1 MIVIQ
6 SRQMVW
12 FIDIL
17 DRNEVQIVEESVKKW
32 NPIQHASISFVFIDE
47 WTLWTPMKNDRI
59 NEWMSE
65 TIARTQTTHTHTHLQ
80 LQSTSISFFVERLHA
95 IRISIDIFFACLIN
109 MNARQV
115 CAAIDFMCF
124 NWLNVYRRRRRSRSR
139 CFFCF
144 LHSFALLCAFVHYVC
159 VFEIALFYFLREFCL
174 IFSRSLCLSVG
185 EPGFGSTRLYRLA
198 NA

>member
-1 MIVIQ
+1 MNNQ
-6 SRQMVW
+6 WM
-12 FIDIL
+12 
-17 DRNEVQIVEESVKKW
+17 KW
-32 NPIQHASISFVFIDE
+32 NGTAARHPDH
-47 WTLWTPMKNDRI
+47 TP
-59 NEWMSE
+59 
-65 TIARTQTTHTHTHLQ
+65 TQT
-80 LQSTSISFFVERLHA
+80 QSTSICFVSLWNACMRSG
-95 IRISIDIFFACLIN
+95 IYYISKMCMYSARSIN
-109 MNARQV
+109 MDARQI
-115 CAAIDFMCF
+115 CATIDFMCF

-159 VFEIALFYFLREFCL
+159 VFEIAMFYFLREFCL